1 MSQST
6 FLCPSGEVYHIAV
19 DRDGKFLDPHGSV
32 YSVSVSHMTP
42 GFVRCVISYINS
54 LWISES
60 YNVWCGFFWLLY
72 V

>member
-6 FLCPSGEVYHIAV
+6 LLCPSGEVNRIAV

-42 GFVRCVISYINS
+42 GFVRCVIS
-54 LWISES
+54 
-60 YNVWCGFFWLLY
+60 
-72 V
+72 